1 MHKNS
6 SFSTVVL
13 EKTLES
19 HFDSKEIK
27 LVSPKIKQSYIFI
40 GRIDVKLKL
49 RYFGHLMG
57 RANPWE
63 KILMLGKTEG
73 RRRRG
78 RRGQDGWVASLTD
91 GHEFE

>member
-6 SFSTVVL
+6 SFSTVVF

-40 GRIDVKLKL
+40 GRIDVEAEAMILWPPDGKSQP
-49 RYFGHLMG
+49 MG
-57 RANPWE
+57 KDPDA
-63 KILMLGKTEG
+63 GK
-73 RRRRG
+73 
-78 RRGQDGWVASLTD
+78 D
-91 GHEFE
+91 

>member
-40 GRIDVKLKL
+40 GRIDVEAEATILWPPDGKSQP
-49 RYFGHLMG
+49 MG
-57 RANPWE
+57 KDPDAGE
-63 KILMLGKTEG
+63 
-73 RRRRG
+73 
-78 RRGQDGWVASLTD
+78 D
-91 GHEFE
+91 